1 MSNSFLSVFGPAGGG
16 ADATKLPLAGGTLTG
31 ALINSTNGAASAPVV
46 SLTGTT
52 FTGGTATTT
61 KPTLIV
67 EPTGTTSTGWSTS
80 GTLIGANAA
89 TGFTGSLMELHT
101 NGVAQFR
108 VVGNARVTAA
118 SWELDA
124 GYLSGYVS
132 NSLAMARTTSQRTII
147 LDSGNSNINLS
158 AFGAYCFTASASGS
172 DVSVSGDLFLRRS
185 AAASLQLGTN
195 HATTATNQTI
205 KAHNVTTGTGADL
218 TLSGG
223 TGSVA
228 NGAVRISGTCQL
240 GQYMFFLDGQFY
252 PTSATSIGSSS
263 IGFASLNLAASGHAT
278 GITSLVSSA
287 TASLQMGNS
296 AASGWVNQTFAAA
309 GGRVG
314 TDTNNSP
321 TNTLTIAGSR
331 STGTGTGG
339 DLRLGVYGTNG
350 TSGTAIGTLNT
361 VLTVVAARK
370 VINIAGIPT
379 SSAGLSSGD
388 IYSNAGIL
396 TIVA

>member
-1 MSNSFLSVFGPAGGG
+1 MPNLTTS
-16 ADATKLPLAGGTLTG
+16 ADIDTFMGSATNAAARTNLGVLPLTGGTLTG

-61 KPTLIV
+61 KPTLVV
-67 EPTGTTSTGWSTS
+67 EPTGTTSTGWSTN

-124 GYLSGYVS
+124 GYFSGYVS
-132 NSLAMARTTSQRTII
+132 NSLAMARTTSQRTMI

-185 AAASLQLGTN
+185 AAASLQLGT
-195 HATTATNQTI
+195 
-205 KAHNVTTGTGADL
+205 
-218 TLSGG
+218 
-223 TGSVA
+223 
-228 NGAVRISGTCQL
+228 
-240 GQYMFFLDGQFY
+240 
-252 PTSATSIGSSS
+252 
-263 IGFASLNLAASGHAT
+263 
-278 GITSLVSSA
+278 
-287 TASLQMGNS
+287 S
-296 AASGWVNQTFAAA
+296 AASGWVSQTFAAA
-309 GGRVG
+309 GGRIG
-314 TDTNNSP
+314 SDTNNSP
-321 TNTLTIAGSR
+321 TNTLTIAGSI

-339 DLRLGVYGTNG
+339 NLRLGVYGTNG

-370 VINIAGIPT
+370 VINLAGIPT

-388 IYSNAGIL
+388 VYSNAGIL

>member
-1 MSNSFLSVFGPAGGG
+1 MSNSFTSVFGPAGGG
-16 ADATKLPLAGGTLTG
+16 TDATKLPLAGGTLTG
-31 ALINSTNGAASAPVV
+31 ALAFSASAPQTFLTTVNNFSKINTGIYP
-46 SLTGTT
+46 SLVLADNVGDYLHLGLSNTGIQMRSGY
-52 FTGGTATTT
+52 F
-61 KPTLIV
+61 L
-67 EPTGTTSTGWSTS
+67 SWSS
-80 GTLIGANAA
+80 SA
-89 TGFTGSLMELHT
+89 
-101 NGVAQFR
+101 
-108 VVGNARVTAA
+108 TAA
-118 SWELDA
+118 GS
-124 GYLSGYVS
+124 
-132 NSLAMARTTSQRTII
+132 
-147 LDSGNSNINLS
+147 
-158 AFGAYCFTASASGS
+158 TA
-172 DVSVSGDLFLRRS
+172 DLMLYRA
-185 AAASLQLGTN
+185 AAASLQLGAN

-205 KAHNVTTGTGADL
+205 KAHDVTTGTGADL
-218 TLSGG
+218 ILKGG

-228 NGAVRISGTCQL
+228 SGKVTMPGDCIITGTL
-240 GQYMFFLDGQFY
+240 LAYSNSVYCGGFGL
-252 PTSATSIGSSS
+252 AINSSS
-263 IGFASLNLAASGHAT
+263 SLAFGSTTNASGACDAFL
-278 GITSLVSSA
+278 SRSA
-287 TASLQMGNS
+287 AASLQIGAS
-296 AASGWVNQTFAAA
+296 AASGWISQTLAAG

-388 IYSNAGIL
+388 VYSNAGIL

>member
-61 KPTLIV
+61 KPTLVV
-67 EPTGTTSTGWSTS
+67 EPTGTTSTGWSTN

-89 TGFTGSLMELHT
+89 TGFAGNLLDLQLAGISKLKITSAGSIQVPSGGAAGSSYSTYALSITG
-101 NGVAQFR
+101 G
-108 VVGNARVTAA
+108 G
-118 SWELDA
+118 
-124 GYLSGYVS
+124 GG
-132 NSLAMARTTSQRTII
+132 II
-147 LDSGNSNINLS
+147 LGDTN
-158 AFGAYCFTASASGS
+158 AFGWIGIQPSSSTMLAIAPEGLVQSSNAYIGFSSNTYPGFNTL
-172 DVSVSGDLFLRRS
+172 SGDLKLSR
-185 AAASLQLGTN
+185 AAAATLQLGT
-195 HATTATNQTI
+195 
-205 KAHNVTTGTGADL
+205 
-218 TLSGG
+218 
-223 TGSVA
+223 
-228 NGAVRISGTCQL
+228 
-240 GQYMFFLDGQFY
+240 
-252 PTSATSIGSSS
+252 
-263 IGFASLNLAASGHAT
+263 
-278 GITSLVSSA
+278 SLVS
-287 TASLQMGNS
+287 
-296 AASGWVNQTFAAA
+296 GWVSQTFAAA
-309 GGRVG
+309 GGRIG

-321 TNTLTIAGSR
+321 TNTLTIAGSI

-339 DLRLGVYGTNG
+339 NLRFGVYGTNG

-388 IYSNAGIL
+388 VYSNAGIL

>member
-1 MSNSFLSVFGPAGGG
+1 MSNSFTSVFSAGGG
-16 ADATKLPLAGGTLTG
+16 TDATKLPLAGGTLTG
-31 ALINSTNGAASAPVV
+31 ALINSANGAASAPVV

-89 TGFTGSLMELHT
+89 TGFAGNLLDLQL
-101 NGVAQFR
+101 NGA
-108 VVGNARVTAA
+108 ARFSVTSAGAVTASRFYVTGTTGIGSNA
-118 SWELDA
+118 FGTLIT
-124 GYLSGYVS
+124 SGNEVAAWS
-132 NSLAMARTTSQRTII
+132 NATTLGFWMRGDCPIGFSSSNTPTSLAPDVLLYRT
-147 LDSGNSNINLS
+147 
-158 AFGAYCFTASASGS
+158 
-172 DVSVSGDLFLRRS
+172 
-185 AAASLQLGTN
+185 AAASLQLG
-195 HATTATNQTI
+195 A
-205 KAHNVTTGTGADL
+205 
-218 TLSGG
+218 
-223 TGSVA
+223 
-228 NGAVRISGTCQL
+228 
-240 GQYMFFLDGQFY
+240 
-252 PTSATSIGSSS
+252 
-263 IGFASLNLAASGHAT
+263 
-278 GITSLVSSA
+278 SLVS
-287 TASLQMGNS
+287 
-296 AASGWVNQTFAAA
+296 GWVSQTLAAG

-321 TNTLTIAGSR
+321 TNTLTIAGSI

-339 DLRLGVYGTNG
+339 NLRLGVYGTNG

-379 SSAGLSSGD
+379 SASGLSSGD
-388 IYSNAGIL
+388 VYSNAGIL